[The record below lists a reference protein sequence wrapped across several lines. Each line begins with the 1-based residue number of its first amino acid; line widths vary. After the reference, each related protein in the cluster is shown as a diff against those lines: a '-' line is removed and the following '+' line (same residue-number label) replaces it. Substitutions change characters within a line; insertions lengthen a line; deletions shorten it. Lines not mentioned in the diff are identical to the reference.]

1 MTTENSV
8 DRVRD
13 YVRQLAPPTRSRLL
27 DELERLHLA
36 GEDIRGSE
44 TLLTELR
51 AEFRK
56 GSERHERISNPP
68 RYFFQPLEP
77 LLVDCAP
84 ERAGCGQISRE
95 SLAAIWEWIG
105 HALLPAL
112 AREYDAK
119 IRHVIL
125 ANDQFASRKIAHTFQ
140 DKVAKCLESALS
152 TRDGTERIRAE
163 LSTFAGAGAAF
174 LDLAKI
180 LSVLQARDDLAA
192 FAAALPRE
200 IDRFEGKP
208 FAEVQQ
214 QLNRLSA
221 KHPQATPF
229 ALTLVLKRLRTP
241 WQLTRLATEIATTR
255 KVARVA
261 ATPFAVAVALVLDHL
276 DDRRLALAKAL
287 KNDLV
292 AIAKDI
298 LIDIYEIERALRA
311 EIGDLENSDWGRR
324 LDEAM
329 DAVAADL
336 KFELQR
342 FPDNV
347 DHIFASRDLARDGPA
362 GNWSKSLIRFGRGII
377 SDSLARCRHLLVSS
391 RGLPGQ

>member
-1 MTTENSV
+1 MTTVTSV

-13 YVRQLAPPTRSRLL
+13 YVRRLAAPTRSRLL

-36 GEDIRGSE
+36 GQDIGGSE
-44 TLLTELR
+44 TLLAELR

-56 GSERHERISNPP
+56 GDHRHDRLSNPP

-77 LLVDCAP
+77 LLVDSAP
-84 ERAGCGQISRE
+84 ERAGCGQISRT
-95 SLAAIWEWIG
+95 SLAAIWEWVG

-125 ANDQFASRKIAHTFQ
+125 ASDQFASRKIAHTFQ

-152 TRDGTERIRAE
+152 TKDGTERVRAE
-163 LSTFAGAGAAF
+163 LSTFAGTDTAF
-174 LDLAKI
+174 LDLCKI
-180 LSVLQARDDLAA
+180 LSVLQVRDDLAA

-208 FAEVQQ
+208 FTDVQH
-214 QLNRLSA
+214 QLNSLSA
-221 KHPQATPF
+221 RHPQATPF
-229 ALTLVLKRLRTP
+229 ALTLVLKRLRIP
-241 WQLTRLATEIATTR
+241 WQVIRLATRIAATR
-255 KVARVA
+255 KAAHIA
-261 ATPFAVAVALVLDHL
+261 ATPYAVAVVLVLDHL
-276 DDRRLALAKAL
+276 DDKRLALAKAL

-292 AIAKDI
+292 AVARDI
-298 LIDIYEIERALRA
+298 LIDVHDIERGLRDS
-311 EIGDLENSDWGRR
+311 IGDLENSDWGRR
-324 LDEAM
+324 LDEVM

-347 DHIFASRDLARDGPA
+347 DHIFASRDLSRPGSG
-362 GNWSKSLIRFGRGII
+362 GNWSTSLIRMGRGILA
-377 SDSLARCRHLLVSS
+377 DSVARCRHLLASS